1 MGLCEK
7 WQGGVIYIVTVFIN
21 SLISYQLL
29 MSDLS
34 GLSGFQDII
43 VRLSSLRV
51 RQQGQGFGELK
62 WKWNDINTLNPKC
75 TSLKWPPKVLHS
87 GDLKS
92 WQVWISNGQ
101 KEVWL
106 QMVWILNG
114 FWNLEAQPFEIWTNG
129 HLFTQNHLKSLFN
142 LDNGYVFWICGKV
155 LKQIF

>member
-7 WQGGVIYIVTVFIN
+7 WQGGAIYIVTVFIN

-62 WKWNDINTLNPKC
+62 WK
-75 TSLKWPPKVLHS
+75 
-87 GDLKS
+87 
-92 WQVWISNGQ
+92 
-101 KEVWL
+101 
-106 QMVWILNG
+106 
-114 FWNLEAQPFEIWTNG
+114 
-129 HLFTQNHLKSLFN
+129 
-142 LDNGYVFWICGKV
+142 
-155 LKQIF
+155 